1 MDEPQDTNLM
11 KALSIQVLHSI
22 QFLILFL
29 YTVPVY
35 LQGKKFFNSPKLIPH
50 RPEKLKVGNK
60 MSDML
65 IEAVILSFSNY
76 LPDVLISIH
85 AVKSRK
91 RMIRTN
97 IISQINNGERQ
108 HILLQI

>member
-1 MDEPQDTNLM
+1 MDEPKDTNLM

-65 IEAVILSFSNY
+65 IEAVMMSFSNC
-76 LPDVLISIH
+76 PADVLISTH
-85 AVKSRK
+85 AVESRK

-97 IISQINNGERQ
+97 IISQINNG
-108 HILLQI
+108 HILFQI